1 MSSELKIVLSDLDYL
16 RRNVDG
22 ISNKVQDIGMS
33 EHFDKGDMKVLAD
46 IFQEITDDLNAAM
59 DILAMIGGDYENN

>member
-33 EHFDKGDMKVLAD
+33 EHFDKADAKVLAD

-59 DILAMIGGDYENN
+59 DILAMVGGDYENN